1 MSDFVKVMEVGPRDG
16 LQNEKQPIPTEAKVE
31 YIKLL
36 RAAGLQNIEAT
47 SFVHPK
53 WVPQLA
59 DCAEVLAQLEAARYW
74 VLVPN
79 EKGLERALAAGCRRI
94 AVFTAASETFSE
106 RNTNRSIAAS
116 LDSLRLVTKR
126 ATAEGLTV
134 RAYLST
140 AFHCPYEGRV
150 PHKAAIGVTRS
161 LFEMGAKEVS
171 VSDTIGAAVPKEV
184 SELVGLLLKEFPP
197 QQLALHF
204 HDTYGTALA
213 NVVAGLDMG
222 IRTFD
227 SSSGG
232 LGGCPYAPGAAGNL
246 ATEDLLYLLSASGFD
261 HGVDMEKTLE
271 ASRFIAQI
279 LGKNL
284 PSRQF
289 QRQARRA

>member
-1 MSDFVKVMEVGPRDG
+1 MSDFVRIVEVGPRDG

-31 YIKLL
+31 YIRLL
-36 RAAGLQNIEAT
+36 RAAGLQEIEAT

-53 WVPQLA
+53 WIPQLA
-59 DCAEVLAQLEAARYW
+59 DCSEVLAQLEASRYW

-79 EKGLERALAAGCRRI
+79 EKGLERALEAGCRRV

-106 RNTNRSIAAS
+106 KNTNRSIAAS
-116 LDSLRLVTKR
+116 LDSLRVVMKR
-126 ATAEGLTV
+126 ATAEGLRV

-140 AFHCPYEGRV
+140 AFYCPYEGKI
-150 PHKAAIGVTRS
+150 PESAAVKVTRS

-171 VSDTIGAAVPKEV
+171 ISDTIGAAVPKDV
-184 SELVGLLLKEFPP
+184 KGLMTLLLEEFPP

-213 NVVAGLDMG
+213 NVVAGLDLG

-246 ATEDLLYLLSASGFD
+246 ATEDLLYLLTASGLD
-261 HGVDMEKTLE
+261 HGVDLQKTLE
-271 ASRFIAQI
+271 ASRFIAKT
-279 LGKNL
+279 LGKTL

-289 QRQARRA
+289 QRCTTP